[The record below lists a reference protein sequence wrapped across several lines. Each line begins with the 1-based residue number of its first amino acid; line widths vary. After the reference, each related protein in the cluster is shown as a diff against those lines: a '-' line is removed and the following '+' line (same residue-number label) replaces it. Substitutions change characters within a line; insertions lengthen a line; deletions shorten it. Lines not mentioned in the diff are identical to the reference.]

1 MGSNNRIA
9 AAALALALGLVSGAT
24 AQDHAVKVTEAR
36 KGLFKLAKVS
46 SADAEKTALGRYPAG
61 QIKRGELER
70 ENGRLIYSFEIQQPG
85 VTGKEEVDVDAASGA
100 VLKTEHETP
109 APPKAAPAAKPMSK
123 PMAKKPAKP

>member
-61 QIKRGELER
+61 QIKRGFSYTLDPDFCCYIVRFLGPEGETLLEQ
-70 ENGRLIYSFEIQQPG
+70 EECFNCVHVGVQP
-85 VTGKEEVDVDAASGA
+85 
-100 VLKTEHETP
+100 ETWGHV
-109 APPKAAPAAKPMSK
+109 KNHYR
-123 PMAKKPAKP
+123 